1 MAGRVAN
8 VDLGGACWLSW
19 GNIANKLIGCV
30 IGTVV
35 LLIYNKL
42 KLNVNKYQ
50 SGCTYRILTGKTTT
64 RQKSMKAIE
73 TGTLI

>member
-50 SGCTYRILTGKTTT
+50 SGCTYRIHTGGESGKKKQGI
-64 RQKSMKAIE
+64 RK
-73 TGTLI
+73 

>member
-1 MAGRVAN
+1 MAGCVPN
-8 VDLGGACWLSW
+8 VDLGGAYWLSL

-35 LLIYNKL
+35 ILMFNKL

-50 SGCTYRILTGKTTT
+50 IGCTYIIHTGSVGEAENGRST
-64 RQKSMKAIE
+64 RSI
-73 TGTLI
+73 

>member
-1 MAGRVAN
+1 MAGCVQI
-8 VDLGGACWLSW
+8 VDLGGSCWLSW

-35 LLIYNKL
+35 LLIFNIL

-50 SGCTYRILTGKTTT
+50 SGCTYIIHTGSVGEAKNGRST
-64 RQKSMKAIE
+64 RNI
-73 TGTLI
+73 